1 MDKNTLTGLLLM
13 GAVVLGF
20 TWLNRPGEEE
30 LAARA
35 AEQSQAELTAQSESE
50 KASGMP
56 GESGPA
62 LDEAWWLPERLF
74 RRLCLQMI
82 FCVLRFPSAAA

>member
-50 KASGMP
+50 KAS
-56 GESGPA
+56 
-62 LDEAWWLPERLF
+62 
-74 RRLCLQMI
+74 
-82 FCVLRFPSAAA
+82 

>member
-62 LDEAWWLPERLF
+62 LDEGMVAPG
-74 RRLCLQMI
+74 
-82 FCVLRFPSAAA
+82 